1 MRHHAGTAP
10 RCATRTA
17 AARRPHRTRH
27 DGIHKSDES
36 KTHIANNYKSL
47 SRIIGSRERA
57 TSHTRTPRRRADA
70 REVPRVPGGGG
81 RFPPAPAREA
91 PFRRSGRPYSRIAI
105 GAGAA
110 ASDAGPRPPAQR
122 PPPVPRDAIVRSSM
136 GSLVDRACS
145 GYTKTK
151 KLNEAGERSAPVRV
165 GELPGASP
173 RGAGSPGRSA
183 RRVGLGF

>member
-1 MRHHAGTAP
+1 MRHGEGTAP

-17 AARRPHRTRH
+17 AARTATESN
-27 DGIHKSDES
+27 HKSEIED
-36 KTHIANNYKSL
+36 NQYYKSFQE
-47 SRIIGSRERA
+47 SSAVASARRV
-57 TSHTRTPRRRADA
+57 TRGRHADA
-70 REVPRVPGGGG
+70 RTRAKCHASPEGGGG
-81 RFPPAPAREA
+81 SPRPRRGRRRFAGA
-91 PFRRSGRPYSRIAI
+91 GPYSRIAI

>member
-1 MRHHAGTAP
+1 MRHGEGTAP

-17 AARRPHRTRH
+17 AARTATESTNPKSKTINIINRFKNHRQSRAR
-27 DGIHKSDES
+27 DES
-36 KTHIANNYKSL
+36 HADATPT
-47 SRIIGSRERA
+47 RGRA
-57 TSHTRTPRRRADA
+57 RSATRPRRGGA
-70 REVPRVPGGGG
+70 VPPGPGAGGAVSPE
-81 RFPPAPAREA
+81 RDR
-91 PFRRSGRPYSRIAI
+91 I

>member
-1 MRHHAGTAP
+1 MVRELLLVARHGP
-10 RCATRTA
+10 
-17 AARRPHRTRH
+17 P
-27 DGIHKSDES
+27 
-36 KTHIANNYKSL
+36 
-47 SRIIGSRERA
+47 
-57 TSHTRTPRRRADA
+57 
-70 REVPRVPGGGG
+70 
-81 RFPPAPAREA
+81 PPAPQRQRNPQIRNRRQCNIINRFKNHRQSRARDESHA
-91 PFRRSGRPYSRIAI
+91 DATPTRGRARSATRPRRGGAVPPGPGAGGAVSPERDRI

>member
-1 MRHHAGTAP
+1 MVRELLLVARHGP
-10 RCATRTA
+10 
-17 AARRPHRTRH
+17 P
-27 DGIHKSDES
+27 
-36 KTHIANNYKSL
+36 
-47 SRIIGSRERA
+47 
-57 TSHTRTPRRRADA
+57 
-70 REVPRVPGGGG
+70 
-81 RFPPAPAREA
+81 PPAPATATERKSESTNPNDTGRQSRYYKSFQESSA
-91 PFRRSGRPYSRIAI
+91 VASARRVTRGRHADARTRAKCHASPEGGGGSPRPRRGRRRFAGAGPCI